1 MTDVSVFRERLN
13 SSLGKTA
20 SSTAAYHKAIDILSE
35 KHEADMELFCI
46 PGIRHRAVTNKAAQA
61 MEEKFNAL
69 FITDVEQ
76 YRGDGTYVTGSDDLP
91 DIVIT
96 TDNFRNRALDT
107 SFAAAFYP
115 NVRINFNALDENGA
129 SAPPHEV
136 PGSVAAI
143 GAIARND
150 QIADVS
156 RGPEG
161 LSRGQILDAVQT
173 NLQLENNEVVRLRN
187 NLINTISPAANS
199 SGVVYFES
207 QLTTL
212 EGASPMKL
220 INNRRLLITIR
231 RRARDIARQFLFA
244 SNTRSNR
251 QLLISRFNKMMQGF
265 VDADMIA
272 SFTVNE
278 VDNTLDKP
286 RAISDIQ
293 NDILVNQQN
302 FRAFGTLN
310 TRGDEAT
317 ELLTVRAQIF
327 ITLNNGD
334 DVQVPAGVP
343 EEATE
348 E

>member
-1 MTDVSVFRERLN
+1 
-13 SSLGKTA
+13 
-20 SSTAAYHKAIDILSE
+20 
-35 KHEADMELFCI
+35 
-46 PGIRHRAVTNKAAQA
+46 
-61 MEEKFNAL
+61 
-69 FITDVEQ
+69 
-76 YRGDGTYVTGSDDLP
+76 
-91 DIVIT
+91 
-96 TDNFRNRALDT
+96 
-107 SFAAAFYP
+107 
-115 NVRINFNALDENGA
+115 
-129 SAPPHEV
+129 
-136 PGSVAAI
+136 
-143 GAIARND
+143 
-150 QIADVS
+150 
-156 RGPEG
+156 
-161 LSRGQILDAVQT
+161 
-173 NLQLENNEVVRLRN
+173 
-187 NLINTISPAANS
+187 
-199 SGVVYFES
+199 
-207 QLTTL
+207 
-212 EGASPMKL
+212 
-220 INNRRLLITIR
+220 
-231 RRARDIARQFLFA
+231 
-244 SNTRSNR
+244 
-251 QLLISRFNKMMQGF
+251 MMQGF